1 MSLIFEERQ
10 SDSPYVELI
19 TTGRTTGSST
29 TIRPAEVR
37 WHMVIARFEGS
48 LMPIITGPLTSSGV
62 VNFVEGIELL
72 WIKFKLG
79 VFTPRLPVR
88 GLLNTEIMLPEA
100 GGKSF
105 WLDSTAWQLPNYE
118 NADTFVNRLIR
129 EGTLEFDPVVN
140 AALCDE
146 LPAIPQRTVRHRFQR
161 ATGLTHAYIR
171 QYERAQ
177 YAASLLRQ
185 GRSILDTVFDA
196 GYFDQPHMT
205 RSLKQFVGYTP
216 AQLASEY
223 IRSCENAAQTARA
236 ERYVLQ
242 TTA

>member
-1 MSLIFEERQ
+1 MSLSFEERQ

-19 TTGRTTGSST
+19 TTGLTTGSST
-29 TIRPAEVR
+29 TIRPAEVH
-37 WHMVIARFEGS
+37 WHLVIAKFEGG
-48 LMPIITGPLTSSGV
+48 LMPIVTGPLTSSGI
-62 VNFVEGIELL
+62 VNFTEGVELL

-79 VFTPRLPVR
+79 TFIPRLPVR
-88 GLLNTEIMLPEA
+88 GLLNTELTLPEA

-105 WLDSTAWQLPNYE
+105 WLDSTAWQLPSYE
-118 NADTFVNRLIR
+118 NADTFVNRLVR
-129 EGTLEFDPVVN
+129 DGALEFDPVVN
-140 AALCDE
+140 AALRDE
-146 LPAIPQRTVRHRFQR
+146 RLNIPDRTVRHRFQR
-161 ATGLTHAYIR
+161 ATGLTHVHIR
-171 QYERAQ
+171 QHERAQ

-205 RSLKQFVGYTP
+205 RALKHFVGYTP

-223 IRSCENAAQTARA
+223 IRSRESLATLAAARHK
-236 ERYVLQ
+236 LQ

>member
-10 SDSPYVELI
+10 SDSPYAELI

-29 TIRPAEVR
+29 TIRPAEIH
-37 WHMVIARFEGS
+37 WHLVIAKFEGG
-48 LMPIITGPLTSSGV
+48 LMPIVTGPLTSSGI
-62 VNFVEGIELL
+62 VNFTEGVELL

-79 VFTPRLPVR
+79 TFIPRLPVR
-88 GLLNTEIMLPEA
+88 GLLNTELTLPEA

-118 NADTFVNRLIR
+118 NADTFVNQLVRD
-129 EGTLEFDPVVN
+129 GVLEFDPVVP
-140 AALCDE
+140 AALRDE
-146 LPAIPQRTVRHRFQR
+146 QVNIPDRTVRHRFQR
-161 ATGLTHAYIR
+161 ATGLTHVHIR
-171 QYERAQ
+171 QHERAQ

-205 RSLKQFVGYTP
+205 RALKQFVGYTP
-216 AQLASEY
+216 AQLANEY
-223 IRSCENAAQTARA
+223 KRSCENPVNQHVEEYA
-236 ERYVLQ
+236 LL